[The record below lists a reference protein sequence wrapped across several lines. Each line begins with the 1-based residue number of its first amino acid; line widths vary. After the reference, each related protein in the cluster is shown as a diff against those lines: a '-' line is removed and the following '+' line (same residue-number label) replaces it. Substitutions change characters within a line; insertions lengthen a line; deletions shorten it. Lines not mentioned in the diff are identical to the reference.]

1 MTAKDKF
8 IDLAAALY
16 NTVNG
21 TLQQATEKIKGQI
34 LDYAKQLGKLYAQV
48 ENITVDADSLELI
61 GFDSPQSQNE
71 NIGEIITLKVGAN

>member
-1 MTAKDKF
+1 MTAKDKI

-16 NTVNG
+16 DTVNG

-34 LDYAKQLGKLYAQV
+34 LDYTKQLGRIFATI
-48 ENITVDADSLELI
+48 ENKIIDSNSLELI
-61 GFDSPQSQNE
+61 GFDSPQSKNE

>member
-1 MTAKDKF
+1 MTAKDKI

-16 NTVNG
+16 DTVNG

-34 LDYAKQLGKLYAQV
+34 LDYVKQLGKLYAQV